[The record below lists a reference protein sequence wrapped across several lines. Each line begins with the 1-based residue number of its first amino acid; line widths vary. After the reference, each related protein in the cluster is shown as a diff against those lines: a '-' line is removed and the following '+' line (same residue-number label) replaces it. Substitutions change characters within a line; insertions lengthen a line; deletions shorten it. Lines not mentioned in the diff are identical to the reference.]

1 MINTSILLKNSR
13 IAKAVTGM
21 TPQEL
26 RNILPVFEQCII
38 QYRYKIRPKEQR
50 KRAFGG
56 GKKGD
61 LPTALD
67 KLVFVLMYLKV
78 YPTYDVMG
86 FLTGRQRSKC
96 QASVAQFLPVLEMAL
111 GRHLALPKRKITSP
125 EEFYRLFPNVK
136 EAFIDGTE
144 RRTQKPKN
152 LKRRK
157 KLYSGKTKATTRKSI
172 VVSDKRKRILVLVP
186 TKSGRRHDKRIA
198 DKFALAEHIPPDI
211 PLWTD
216 TGFQGIQHVHPNVF
230 MPKKAAKKN
239 PLTPAERE
247 NNKIISG
254 IRIVSEHAICGMKRL
269 RAASD
274 IYRNRLPNLDDT
286 FNLLAAG
293 IWNFHLQ
300 QTQ

>member
-21 TPQEL
+21 SPREL
-26 RNILPVFEQCII
+26 QNLLPVFEQCLI
-38 QYRYKIRPKEQR
+38 QYRYQVKPKEKR
-50 KRAFGG
+50 KRALGG

-67 KLVFVLMYLKV
+67 KMAFVLMYLKV

-96 QASVAQFLPVLEMAL
+96 QASIAHFLPVLEMAL
-111 GRHLALPKRKITSP
+111 GRQMALPKRKITSP
-125 EEFYRLFPNVK
+125 EEFYRLFPDVK

-157 KLYSGKTKATTRKSI
+157 KLYSGKKKATTRKSI
-172 VVSDKRKRILVLVP
+172 VVSDTRKRILVLAP

-198 DKFALAEHIPPDI
+198 DKFAIVQNIPSDI
-211 PLWTD
+211 PIWTD
-216 TGFQGIQHVHPNVF
+216 TGFQGIQHVHPNVY
-230 MPKKAAKKN
+230 MPKKAAKKS
-239 PLTPAERE
+239 PLTPEEKE
-247 NNKIISG
+247 NNAIISG
-254 IRIVSEHAICGMKRL
+254 IRIVSEHAIGGMKRMK
-269 RAASD
+269 AASD

-300 QTQ
+300 QT